1 MFPTFAAGARC
12 AGMKT
17 TIALAALV
25 AVALVPA
32 TAEAKRGK
40 VLRGDFTLVGSDG
53 DYVTGKFGKAHLVD
67 GKRNDKLSVHVRRL
81 AKRTTYT
88 FKLQTGSCG
97 GAEVTGWRYRAL
109 KTSRK
114 GVGNSWARSR
124 TFKAAKGTKYFV
136 AVYGPDGQMVVCAR
150 LSSKGHSHP
159 HKGHGKRDHAPGTH
173 DKPHGKRDDAPGQ
186 RGGQAP
192 RPQRR
197 CPRPRRGQ
205 GARQERRGPGPRE
218 GQGPRQERRRAGP
231 QEAAAL
237 GRAYGP
243 GRDRRPGSQDSV
255 ARVQPALQR
264 GVPDER
270 DLAVGVDPVAD
281 AQLAHEPERVARAG
295 AVTVGG
301 ERAGAGLD
309 GPATGVQRGQRP
321 ALFLGR
327 GVERVR
333 ARVGQRVVP

>member
-1 MFPTFAAGARC
+1 MFPTFAARARC

-17 TIALAALV
+17 TIALATLV

-32 TAEAKRGK
+32 TAEAKRGQGAAGE
-40 VLRGDFTLVGSDG
+40 LHARRLDG

-159 HKGHGKRDHAPGTH
+159 HKRHGQDDDQRVTGTTSPRQATTTPEARARTSPAAAATTPPATPRTRTAGKSEEAPGRAK
-173 DKPHGKRDDAPGQ
+173 DKHRGKSDDAPG
-186 RGGQAP
+186 RKK
-192 RPQRR
+192 
-197 CPRPRRGQ
+197 PRR
-205 GARQERRGPGPRE
+205 
-218 GQGPRQERRRAGP
+218 
-231 QEAAAL
+231 
-237 GRAYGP
+237 
-243 GRDRRPGSQDSV
+243 
-255 ARVQPALQR
+255 
-264 GVPDER
+264 
-270 DLAVGVDPVAD
+270 
-281 AQLAHEPERVARAG
+281 
-295 AVTVGG
+295 
-301 ERAGAGLD
+301 
-309 GPATGVQRGQRP
+309 
-321 ALFLGR
+321 
-327 GVERVR
+327 
-333 ARVGQRVVP
+333 

>member
-1 MFPTFAAGARC
+1 LFPTFAARARC
-12 AGMKT
+12 VGMKT

-32 TAEAKRGK
+32 TAEAKGSK

-150 LSSKGHSHP
+150 LSSKGKSHP
-159 HKGHGKRDHAPGTH
+159 KKAH
-173 DKPHGKRDDAPGQ
+173 DKPRGRSDDAPGHAHDKP
-186 RGGQAP
+186 RGKSDDAP
-192 RPQRR
+192 SRADDKVRGKSDDAPDHNKDKGKKK
-197 CPRPRRGQ
+197 PRR
-205 GARQERRGPGPRE
+205 
-218 GQGPRQERRRAGP
+218 
-231 QEAAAL
+231 
-237 GRAYGP
+237 
-243 GRDRRPGSQDSV
+243 
-255 ARVQPALQR
+255 
-264 GVPDER
+264 
-270 DLAVGVDPVAD
+270 
-281 AQLAHEPERVARAG
+281 
-295 AVTVGG
+295 
-301 ERAGAGLD
+301 
-309 GPATGVQRGQRP
+309 
-321 ALFLGR
+321 
-327 GVERVR
+327 
-333 ARVGQRVVP
+333 

>member
-1 MFPTFAAGARC
+1 
-12 AGMKT
+12 
-17 TIALAALV
+17 
-25 AVALVPA
+25 
-32 TAEAKRGK
+32 

-159 HKGHGKRDHAPGTH
+159 HKRHGKHDQGHGP
-173 DKPHGKRDDAPGQ
+173 DKPHGKRDDAPGHAEDKP
-186 RGGQAP
+186 RGRSDDAP
-192 RPQRR
+192 GHAEDKDRGKSEEAPGRAKDKDR
-197 CPRPRRGQ
+197 GKSDDAPGRKKPRR
-205 GARQERRGPGPRE
+205 
-218 GQGPRQERRRAGP
+218 
-231 QEAAAL
+231 
-237 GRAYGP
+237 
-243 GRDRRPGSQDSV
+243 
-255 ARVQPALQR
+255 
-264 GVPDER
+264 
-270 DLAVGVDPVAD
+270 
-281 AQLAHEPERVARAG
+281 
-295 AVTVGG
+295 
-301 ERAGAGLD
+301 
-309 GPATGVQRGQRP
+309 
-321 ALFLGR
+321 
-327 GVERVR
+327 
-333 ARVGQRVVP
+333 

>member
-1 MFPTFAAGARC
+1 
-12 AGMKT
+12 MKT

-32 TAEAKRGK
+32 TAEAKGSK

-81 AKRTTYT
+81 AKRTNYT

-159 HKGHGKRDHAPGTH
+159 HKSHGRDD
-173 DKPHGKRDDAPGQ
+173 DKSHGGKNDKTRGKSDDAPGHAEDKP
-186 RGGQAP
+186 RGKSDDAP
-192 RPQRR
+192 GRAEDK
-197 CPRPRRGQ
+197 PRGKSDDAPGRKKPRR
-205 GARQERRGPGPRE
+205 
-218 GQGPRQERRRAGP
+218 
-231 QEAAAL
+231 
-237 GRAYGP
+237 
-243 GRDRRPGSQDSV
+243 
-255 ARVQPALQR
+255 
-264 GVPDER
+264 
-270 DLAVGVDPVAD
+270 
-281 AQLAHEPERVARAG
+281 
-295 AVTVGG
+295 
-301 ERAGAGLD
+301 
-309 GPATGVQRGQRP
+309 
-321 ALFLGR
+321 
-327 GVERVR
+327 
-333 ARVGQRVVP
+333 

>member
-1 MFPTFAAGARC
+1 MFPTFAARARC

-17 TIALAALV
+17 TIALATLV

-159 HKGHGKRDHAPGTH
+159 HKRHGKRDHAPGHGH
-173 DKPHGKRDDAPGQ
+173 DKPHGKRDDAPGHAEDKP
-186 RGGQAP
+186 RGRSDDAP
-192 RPQRR
+192 GHAEDKDRGKSDEAPGHAKDK
-197 CPRPRRGQ
+197 PRGKSDDAPGRKKPRR
-205 GARQERRGPGPRE
+205 
-218 GQGPRQERRRAGP
+218 
-231 QEAAAL
+231 
-237 GRAYGP
+237 
-243 GRDRRPGSQDSV
+243 
-255 ARVQPALQR
+255 
-264 GVPDER
+264 
-270 DLAVGVDPVAD
+270 
-281 AQLAHEPERVARAG
+281 
-295 AVTVGG
+295 
-301 ERAGAGLD
+301 
-309 GPATGVQRGQRP
+309 
-321 ALFLGR
+321 
-327 GVERVR
+327 
-333 ARVGQRVVP
+333 